1 MLQVGNKISQ
11 PIRELANKYDLDI
24 KVGAIIGTTKKE
36 LQEQISKMGQLNTNL
51 RVSIDTS
58 WIKSQLSMAIKSSFD
73 ILENRTNTIKAQAKE
88 TARSVQELAN
98 LEKSSQGKGKNNSE
112 SSLMQQVLNKQKEIT
127 REKERT
133 VKKQDGIVAR
143 LKEEKEIITDIARI
157 TRSINGTSSTN
168 KSGNANTG
176 SGVTL
181 TDKQIQSINITREKE
196 ELKLAAKQRAIAEE
210 LESYKTKAAIKLA
223 NDKEILAE
231 KLFNTEYMYELKK
244 EDQAKKA
251 AEEAAAAA
259 SKQKQDE
266 ADRLAKEKQT
276 EADRLDKIE
285 DDRRIQV
292 LEKRRQL
299 SKELFSIEDQ
309 MSRLGAK
316 NPSASGNIQGIL
328 DSSNKLKQALE
339 AFSVGYQ
346 TNSFG
351 KTISTMQASGNF
363 DEIFDYKAIQT
374 AGDKTKAYAETLR
387 QIDSYYTKISQSAKT
402 LRSSITSDNFKLAE
416 SKNLSNLAW
425 QIDNYISA
433 NKNLTQDTGILS
445 ELENIRDAAYN
456 GTEEFS
462 KLSKRFSD
470 VRAEASNLGLETE
483 TLAQRF
489 EKLFGAHLGTAITM
503 FGIHE
508 LEMMFQGLIDTII
521 ELDARMTQLKIVT
534 GESDRAIVKYAD
546 DAAASAKKVAAS
558 IASIM
563 RSTEEWSR
571 LGYSLQDSLKLA
583 ESTAMYSNVA
593 AISVEDATTSLVSV
607 MKSFNLE
614 AEDSLSILDKLTL
627 VDQKYAISAAEL
639 GEGLMLSASTLK
651 EANNSL
657 DQSVALLTAGNTSIQ
672 DASKV
677 GNALKTVSM
686 RIRGA
691 TAELESAGE
700 DISDLKTTAKL
711 REEIMGLTG
720 VDILTDANTF
730 KSTYD
735 ILVEIGKVWDDLTD
749 VNRAVVLEDLA
760 GKHNATVVS
769 SIVRNINELEGA
781 YQTSLSAAGTVTK
794 ANEIYL
800 DSLEGKTKQLVA
812 AFQQLVYSD
821 SVNEGAKL
829 TLDLIT
835 GILNVANATSEVL
848 GNFPVLSV
856 PLAGAAIS
864 MATVVKQAND
874 FKSTINGAFKSLENE
889 TSFDRIA
896 SVFGA
901 LGSSQERETLAN
913 MLGYNSAMRESID
926 IELARTKVKKE
937 LIALGLQ
944 ELAVQKPQIVE
955 ELALAQVKEE
965 YNEELLNTI
974 LIKNGVAEATAKET
988 VSRIANATAI
998 EKELTLS
1005 QAFNK
1010 TFSAGALKSTITSFM
1025 ASPMGMLAI
1034 GTTIIT
1040 GIMTAKNIYDNAVDE
1055 MISKNEELRQSVQEL
1070 AEAGSELDELGESY
1084 ERLKNKASLSV
1095 AEQEEFLD
1103 VQNKLKE
1110 IIPTL
1115 SGYYDEQ
1122 GNFILTNV
1130 DNMKELNAQYEEYL
1144 KNQRLVSVTE
1154 YTKNGGWLGVLGS
1167 EAGRDFSNYES
1178 QAKLLEMIQKAQT
1191 KTGSAWMD
1199 EIGQENASIVIGEFG
1214 YDAAGNSTTDYQ
1226 TIVNNIQNA
1235 IEENRAKF
1243 AEMAANALGS
1253 TDEWYDLTSEE
1264 QDKIRQALYDSQST
1278 TMDQLVDIINST
1290 KDGTTAGFIDSIKLQ
1305 ESPVEATVFDT
1316 ELVREYVDALYEA
1329 KYAKEALA
1337 SGEISSEDANAAF
1350 TAYEEPLERLKEK
1363 AKEVGMSIQEYIS
1376 NAFYVEDYDAEN
1388 WDTID
1393 GKIDSIQS
1401 AFKAAQTAAEE
1412 YNQYGYVSLDTLQE
1426 LISLDSQY
1434 LSVLIDKNGQLNLNA
1449 DTYQKLVNARLQE
1462 ARAQAISQ
1470 ALNELEL
1477 ITTNGQ
1483 ISADSTA
1490 IGIISAKQ
1498 QALAG
1503 LSGQYSAV
1511 YESAMTAAQ
1520 AQALADGYIQAY
1532 NRNHVE
1538 ADRVMSNLNAKLAL
1552 IDSTAKNA
1560 TKTYGGL
1567 NNAVNGFT
1575 KASDGAA
1582 DAAKDLAQAQ
1592 VDAAEAALEALEKQ
1606 QNQLKIYGQAMID
1619 ELDDRIDALNKE
1631 KETRTEYFEKEIELL
1646 EKEKEA
1652 LQDKY
1657 DEEDREFELQQKK
1670 DAYAKAQANKT
1681 VRVYDENRGFI
1692 WKADDSAIADAE
1704 EDLND
1709 AIRDNN
1715 RDDAIKDIEDH
1726 IDALEN
1732 EKSAMEE
1739 SIEAQISE
1747 LEDLKDQYNETMGLI
1762 GTSWEDYQLQV
1773 QYAAEALAM
1782 SFDSMKD
1789 NLPEYKD
1796 AIIENMQQIASAEE
1810 NVESAKAALDALN
1823 DSASDATDGI
1833 GGLSGG
1839 LNSLGDSINILDDLA
1854 EKIRYYGEQQ
1864 KEALDEEEA
1873 QQYYEA
1879 MMDLV
1884 GEYVS
1889 TMVNQGEVS
1898 DEVLSE
1904 QISDIRELAEE
1915 YGMSVEDVS
1924 DAMISYMESAG
1935 VLGEQNSLVYS
1946 GMQQDVQDF
1955 VDGVVFGAG
1964 EANESIAG
1972 CLDGARGF
1980 MDYISENTTIYELQG
1995 QLEQLKAAF
2004 EESLSSESIGTMAGL
2019 YQSMCDTIA
2028 QYILALQ
2035 SQGDQQLTTEELIQ
2049 QFADKYNVTEESIRT
2064 SLENQSLAKEEA
2076 STRDLATMETFNA
2089 GQSEKALKMAQTN
2102 DQMAKSAESSAGRI
2116 SSAWKSAASDAA
2128 AATQSIIDSVEAAR
2142 KALAQMPSS
2151 AAVAQGRKSG
2161 TRYFSVSKAYKS
2173 GVRAMVDEGGPEI
2186 LVRSNSPGRF
2196 TTLEVGDGVVPHNLT
2211 NTLFSAAINPEQ
2223 FIVSKMSNIVGGF
2236 RYSRADSEKSNITV
2250 EIGDI
2255 VLQGVNNVDSFAKEI
2270 RQKFG
2275 NQLLQEIAK
2284 GR

>member
-1 MLQVGNKISQ
+1 M
-11 PIRELANKYDLDI
+11 
-24 KVGAIIGTTKKE
+24 
-36 LQEQISKMGQLNTNL
+36 
-51 RVSIDTS
+51 
-58 WIKSQLSMAIKSSFD
+58 SMAIKSSFD
-73 ILENRTNTIKAQAKE
+73 ILESKTNTIKAQAKE
-88 TARSVQELAN
+88 TARSMQELAN

-143 LKEEKEIITDIARI
+143 LKEEKDIITDIAKL
-157 TRSINGTSSTN
+157 TKSINGTSRVNGPNSEN
-168 KSGNANTG
+168 NDAGNTG
-176 SGVTL
+176 AGVAL
-181 TDKQIQSINITREKE
+181 TDKQIQSINAFQAKE
-196 ELKLAAKQRAIAEE
+196 SIKLAAKEKAMADE
-210 LESYKTKAAIKLA
+210 LANYKTKAAIKLA

-266 ADRLAKEKQT
+266 ADRLAKEKQA
-276 EADRLDKIE
+276 EADRLAKIE

-316 NPSASGNIQGIL
+316 NPSASGDIQGIL
-328 DSSNKLKQALE
+328 DSSNKLKQILE

-433 NKNLTQDTGILS
+433 NKNLTQDAGILS

-470 VRAEASNLGLETE
+470 VRAEASSLGLETE

-508 LEMMFQGLIDTII
+508 LEMIFQGLIDTII

-546 DAAASAKKVAAS
+546 DAAASAQKVAAS

-563 RSTEEWSR
+563 QSTEEWSR

-769 SIVRNINELEGA
+769 SIVSNIDELEGA

-1316 ELVREYVDALYEA
+1316 ELVREYIDALYEA

-1709 AIRDNN
+1709 TIRDNN

-1747 LEDLKDQYNETMGLI
+1747 LEDLKDQYNETMCLI

-1796 AIIENMQQIASAEE
+1796 AIIENMQQIAAAEE
-1810 NVESAKAALDALN
+1810 NVEFAKAALDALN

-1839 LNSLGDSINILDDLA
+1839 LDSLGDSINILDDLA

-1972 CLDGARGF
+1972 CLDGVRGF

-2076 STRDLATMETFNA
+2076 STRDLATMDTFNA

-2223 FIVSKMSNIVGGF
+2223 FIANKMSNIVGGF
-2236 RYSRADSEKSNITV
+2236 RYSRADSGKSNITV

>member
-1 MLQVGNKISQ
+1 
-11 PIRELANKYDLDI
+11 
-24 KVGAIIGTTKKE
+24 
-36 LQEQISKMGQLNTNL
+36 MGQLNTNL

-73 ILENRTNTIKAQAKE
+73 ILESKTNTIKAQAKE
-88 TARSVQELAN
+88 TARSMQELAN

-143 LKEEKEIITDIARI
+143 LKEEKDIITDIAKL
-157 TRSINGTSSTN
+157 TKSINGTSRVNGPNSEN
-168 KSGNANTG
+168 NDAGNTG
-176 SGVTL
+176 AGVAL
-181 TDKQIQSINITREKE
+181 TDKQIQSINAFQAKE
-196 ELKLAAKQRAIAEE
+196 SIKLAAKEKAMADE
-210 LESYKTKAAIKLA
+210 LANYKTKAAIKLA

-266 ADRLAKEKQT
+266 ADRLAKEKQA
-276 EADRLDKIE
+276 EADRLAKIE

-316 NPSASGNIQGIL
+316 NPSASGDIQGIL

-387 QIDSYYTKISQSAKT
+387 QIDSYYTKISQNAKT

-534 GESDRAIVKYAD
+534 GESDRAIIKYAD
-546 DAAASAKKVAAS
+546 DAAASAQKVAAS

-563 RSTEEWSR
+563 QSTEEWSR

-614 AEDSLSILDKLTL
+614 AEDSLRILDKLTL

-657 DQSVALLTAGNTSIQ
+657 DQSVALITAGNTSIQ

-691 TAELESAGE
+691 TAELEAAGE
-700 DISDLKTTAKL
+700 DVSDLKTTAKL

-720 VDILTDANTF
+720 IDILTDANTF

-769 SIVRNINELEGA
+769 SIVSNIDELEGA

-835 GILNVANATSEVL
+835 GILNVANATSDVL
-848 GNFPVLSV
+848 GDFPVLSV

-864 MATVVKQAND
+864 MAAVVKQANN
-874 FKSTINGAFKSLENE
+874 FKTTINGAFKSLENE
-889 TSFDRIA
+889 TSFDRIV
-896 SVFGA
+896 SVFST
-901 LGSSQERETLAN
+901 LGSDQEREALAN
-913 MLGYNSAMRESID
+913 MLGYNSAMQESIKLEMAKAAVKR
-926 IELARTKVKKE
+926 ELVS
-937 LIALGLQ
+937 LGLQ
-944 ELAVQKPQIVE
+944 ELAVQKPQMVE
-955 ELALAQVKEE
+955 ELAVAKISGE
-965 YNEELLNTI
+965 YNEELLKTV
-974 LIKNGVAEATAKET
+974 LLKNGVAEASIKEATA
-988 VSRIANATAI
+988 RIANATAI

-1025 ASPMGMLAI
+1025 ASPMGMLTI

-1070 AEAGSELDELGESY
+1070 AESGSELDELGESY

-1253 TDEWYDLTSEE
+1253 TDEWYDLASEE

-1316 ELVREYVDALYEA
+1316 ELVREYIDALYEA

-1337 SGEISSEDANAAF
+1337 SGDISSEDANAAF

-1376 NAFYVEDYDAEN
+1376 NAFYVEDYDAET

-1449 DTYQKLVNARLQE
+1449 ETYQKLVNARLQE

-1575 KASDGAA
+1575 KASDSAA

-1709 AIRDNN
+1709 TIRDNN

-1796 AIIENMQQIASAEE
+1796 AIIENMQQIAAAEE

-1935 VLGEQNSLVYS
+1935 ALGEQNSLVYS

-1972 CLDGARGF
+1972 CLDGVRGF

-2076 STRDLATMETFNA
+2076 STRDLATMDTFNA

-2223 FIVSKMSNIVGGF
+2223 FIANKMSNIVGGF
-2236 RYSRADSEKSNITV
+2236 RYSRADSGKSNITV

>member
-534 GESDRAIVKYAD
+534 GESDRAIIKYAD
-546 DAAASAKKVAAS
+546 DAAASAQKVAAS
-558 IASIM
+558 ISSIM
-563 RSTEEWSR
+563 QSTEEWSR
-571 LGYSLQDSLKLA
+571 LGYSLQDSIKLA

-691 TAELESAGE
+691 TAELEAAGE

-769 SIVRNINELEGA
+769 SIVSNIDELEGA

-835 GILNVANATSEVL
+835 GILNVANATSDVL

-955 ELALAQVKEE
+955 ELAFAQVKEE

-1034 GTTIIT
+1034 GTTIII

-1154 YTKNGGWLGVLGS
+1154 YTKNGGWLGVLVS

-1316 ELVREYVDALYEA
+1316 ELVREYIDALYEA

-1532 NRNHVE
+1532 NRNHAE

-1575 KASDGAA
+1575 KASDSAA

-1709 AIRDNN
+1709 TIRDNN

-1796 AIIENMQQIASAEE
+1796 AIIENMQQIAAAEE

-1839 LNSLGDSINILDDLA
+1839 LNSLSGSINILDDLA

-1972 CLDGARGF
+1972 CLDGVRGF

-2223 FIVSKMSNIVGGF
+2223 FIASKMSNIVGGF
-2236 RYSRADSEKSNITV
+2236 RYSRADSGKSNITV

-2255 VLQGVNNVDSFAKEI
+2255 VLHGVNNVDSFAKEI

>member
-1 MLQVGNKISQ
+1 
-11 PIRELANKYDLDI
+11 
-24 KVGAIIGTTKKE
+24 
-36 LQEQISKMGQLNTNL
+36 MGQLNTNL

-73 ILENRTNTIKAQAKE
+73 ILESKTNTIKAQAKE
-88 TARSVQELAN
+88 TARSMQELAN

-143 LKEEKEIITDIARI
+143 LKEEKDIITDIAKL
-157 TRSINGTSSTN
+157 TKSINGTSRVNGPNSEN
-168 KSGNANTG
+168 NDAGNTG
-176 SGVTL
+176 AGVAL
-181 TDKQIQSINITREKE
+181 TDKQIQSINAFQAKE
-196 ELKLAAKQRAIAEE
+196 SIKLAAKEKAMADE
-210 LESYKTKAAIKLA
+210 LANYKTKAAIKLA

-266 ADRLAKEKQT
+266 ADRLAKEKQA
-276 EADRLDKIE
+276 EADRLAKIE

-316 NPSASGNIQGIL
+316 NPSASGDIQGIL

-433 NKNLTQDTGILS
+433 NKNLTQDAGILS

-470 VRAEASNLGLETE
+470 VRAEASSLGLETE

-508 LEMMFQGLIDTII
+508 LEMIFQGLIDTII

-546 DAAASAKKVAAS
+546 DAAASAQKVAAS

-563 RSTEEWSR
+563 QSTEEWSR

-614 AEDSLSILDKLTL
+614 AKDSLSILDKLTL

-691 TAELESAGE
+691 TAELEAAGE

-769 SIVRNINELEGA
+769 SIVSNIDELEGA

-835 GILNVANATSEVL
+835 GILNVANATSDVL

-889 TSFDRIA
+889 TSFDRIT
-896 SVFGA
+896 SVFGS

-926 IELARTKVKKE
+926 LELARTKVKKE

-955 ELALAQVKEE
+955 ELALAKVKEE

-988 VSRIANATAI
+988 VSRVANAAAI

-1010 TFSAGALKSTITSFM
+1010 TFSVSGLKSSLSSFIT
-1025 ASPMGMLAI
+1025 SPMGLLTI
-1034 GTTIIT
+1034 GTTVIT

-1084 ERLKNKASLSV
+1084 EQLKNKASLS
-1095 AEQEEFLD
+1095 ASEQKEFLD
-1103 VQNKLKE
+1103 IQNKLKE

-1115 SGYYDEQ
+1115 NGYYDEQ

-1144 KNQRLVSVTE
+1144 KNQRLLSVSN
-1154 YTKNGGWLGVLGS
+1154 YMDKGGWNGILGS
-1167 EAGRDFSNYES
+1167 EIDRDIDSYELSKNSILVSNNLLKNLRES
-1178 QAKLLEMIQKAQT
+1178 GSSYVKNMSSAQKQYVAATYGDGTLDVDTLISNLESVISDEQSKLDQL
-1191 KTGSAWMD
+1191 
-1199 EIGQENASIVIGEFG
+1199 
-1214 YDAAGNSTTDYQ
+1214 
-1226 TIVNNIQNA
+1226 
-1235 IEENRAKF
+1235 RAKF

-1316 ELVREYVDALYEA
+1316 ELVREYIDALYEA

-1337 SGEISSEDANAAF
+1337 SGEISSEDANTAF

-1393 GKIDSIQS
+1393 GKIDSIQA

-1449 DTYQKLVNARLQE
+1449 ETYQKLVNARLQE

-1532 NRNHVE
+1532 NRNHAE

-1575 KASDGAA
+1575 KASDSAA

-1709 AIRDNN
+1709 TIRDNN

-1773 QYAAEALAM
+1773 KYAAEALAM
-1782 SFDSMKD
+1782 SFDSMKA

-1796 AIIENMQQIASAEE
+1796 AIIENMQQIAVAED

-1833 GGLSGG
+1833 GGLAGG

-1972 CLDGARGF
+1972 CLDGVRGF

-2004 EESLSSESIGTMAGL
+2004 EESLSSESIGIMTGL

-2076 STRDLATMETFNA
+2076 STRDLATMDTFNA

-2223 FIVSKMSNIVGGF
+2223 FIANKMSNIVGGF
-2236 RYSRADSEKSNITV
+2236 RYSRADSGKSNITV

>member
-1 MLQVGNKISQ
+1 
-11 PIRELANKYDLDI
+11 
-24 KVGAIIGTTKKE
+24 
-36 LQEQISKMGQLNTNL
+36 MGQLNTNL

-73 ILENRTNTIKAQAKE
+73 ILESRTNTIKAQAKE
-88 TARSVQELAN
+88 TARSMQELAN

-143 LKEEKEIITDIARI
+143 LKEEKDIITDIAKL
-157 TRSINGTSSTN
+157 TKSINGTSRVNGPNSEN
-168 KSGNANTG
+168 NDAGNTG
-176 SGVTL
+176 AGVAL
-181 TDKQIQSINITREKE
+181 TDKQIQSINAFQAKE
-196 ELKLAAKQRAIAEE
+196 SIKLAAKEKAMADE
-210 LESYKTKAAIKLA
+210 LANYKTKAAIKLA

-266 ADRLAKEKQT
+266 ADRLAKEKQA
-276 EADRLDKIE
+276 EADRLAKIE

-316 NPSASGNIQGIL
+316 NPSASGDIQGIL

-425 QIDNYISA
+425 QLDNYISA
-433 NKNLTQDTGILS
+433 NKNLTQDAGILS

-470 VRAEASNLGLETE
+470 VRAEASSLGLETE

-508 LEMMFQGLIDTII
+508 LEMIFQGLIDTII

-546 DAAASAKKVAAS
+546 DAAASAQKVAAS

-563 RSTEEWSR
+563 QSTEEWSR

-627 VDQKYAISAAEL
+627 VDQKYAISASEL

-691 TAELESAGE
+691 TAELEAAGE

-769 SIVRNINELEGA
+769 SIVSNIDELEGA

-835 GILNVANATSEVL
+835 GILNVANATSDVL
-848 GNFPVLSV
+848 GDFPVLSV

-889 TSFDRIA
+889 TSFDRIT

-955 ELALAQVKEE
+955 ELALTQVKEE

-1025 ASPMGMLAI
+1025 ASPMGMLTI

-1278 TMDQLVDIINST
+1278 TMDQLIDIINST

-1305 ESPVEATVFDT
+1305 EPPVEATVFDT
-1316 ELVREYVDALYEA
+1316 ELVREYINALYEA

-1449 DTYQKLVNARLQE
+1449 ETYQKLVNARLQE

-1532 NRNHVE
+1532 NRNHAE

-1575 KASDGAA
+1575 KASDSAA

-1709 AIRDNN
+1709 TIRDNN

-1796 AIIENMQQIASAEE
+1796 AIIENMQQIAAAEE

-1972 CLDGARGF
+1972 CLDGARSF

-2004 EESLSSESIGTMAGL
+2004 EESLSSESIGTMTGL

-2076 STRDLATMETFNA
+2076 STRDLATMDTFNA

-2223 FIVSKMSNIVGGF
+2223 FIANKMSNIVGGF
-2236 RYSRADSEKSNITV
+2236 RYSRADSGKSNITV

>member
-1 MLQVGNKISQ
+1 
-11 PIRELANKYDLDI
+11 
-24 KVGAIIGTTKKE
+24 
-36 LQEQISKMGQLNTNL
+36 MGQLNTNL

-73 ILENRTNTIKAQAKE
+73 ILESKTNTIKAQAKE
-88 TARSVQELAN
+88 TARSMQELAN

-143 LKEEKEIITDIARI
+143 LKEEKDIITDIAKL
-157 TRSINGTSSTN
+157 TKSINGTSRVNGPNSEN
-168 KSGNANTG
+168 NDAGNTG
-176 SGVTL
+176 AGVAL
-181 TDKQIQSINITREKE
+181 TDKQIQSINAFQAKE
-196 ELKLAAKQRAIAEE
+196 SIKLAAKEKAMADE
-210 LESYKTKAAIKLA
+210 LANYKTKAAIKLA

-266 ADRLAKEKQT
+266 ADRLAKEKQA
-276 EADRLDKIE
+276 EADRLAKIE

-316 NPSASGNIQGIL
+316 NPSASGDIQGIL

-508 LEMMFQGLIDTII
+508 LEMIFQGLIDTII
-521 ELDARMTQLKIVT
+521 ELDARMIQLKIVT

-546 DAAASAKKVAAS
+546 NAAASAKKVAAS

-563 RSTEEWSR
+563 QSTEEWSR

-691 TAELESAGE
+691 TAELEAAGE

-769 SIVRNINELEGA
+769 SIVSNIDELEGA

-835 GILNVANATSEVL
+835 GILNVANATSDVL

-874 FKSTINGAFKSLENE
+874 FKSTINGAFKSLKNE

-901 LGSSQERETLAN
+901 LGSDQEREVLAD
-913 MLGYNSAMRESID
+913 MLGYNAVMQENIKLEMARAAVKRELVS
-926 IELARTKVKKE
+926 
-937 LIALGLQ
+937 LGLQ

-955 ELALAQVKEE
+955 DLAIAKISGE
-965 YNEELLNTI
+965 YNEELLKTV
-974 LIKNGVAEATAKET
+974 LLKNGVSEASIKEATA
-988 VSRIANATAI
+988 RNANAAAI
-998 EKELTLS
+998 GKELTLS

-1010 TFSAGALKSTITSFM
+1010 TFSAGALKNTITSFM
-1025 ASPMGMLAI
+1025 ASPMGMLTI

-1154 YTKNGGWLGVLGS
+1154 YTKKGGRLGILPS
-1167 EAGRDFSNYES
+1167 EAERDSSNYKS
-1178 QAKLLEMIQKAQT
+1178 QANLLEMIQKAQT

-1214 YDAAGNSTTDYQ
+1214 YDAAGKSTTDYQ

-1278 TMDQLVDIINST
+1278 TMDQLIDIINST

-1305 ESPVEATVFDT
+1305 EPPVEATVFDT
-1316 ELVREYVDALYEA
+1316 ELVREYINALYEA

-1449 DTYQKLVNARLQE
+1449 ETYQKLVNARLQE

-1532 NRNHVE
+1532 NRNHAE

-1575 KASDGAA
+1575 KASDRAA

-1709 AIRDNN
+1709 TIRDNN

-1739 SIEAQISE
+1739 SIESQISE

-1796 AIIENMQQIASAEE
+1796 AIIENMQQISAAEE

-1823 DSASDATDGI
+1823 GSASDATNGI

-1972 CLDGARGF
+1972 CLDGTRGF

-2004 EESLSSESIGTMAGL
+2004 EESLSSESIGTMTGL

-2076 STRDLATMETFNA
+2076 STRDLATMDTFNA

-2223 FIVSKMSNIVGGF
+2223 FIANKMSNIVGGF
-2236 RYSRADSEKSNITV
+2236 RYSRADSGKSNITV

>member
-73 ILENRTNTIKAQAKE
+73 ILESRTNTIKAQAKE
-88 TARSVQELAN
+88 TARSMQELAN

-157 TRSINGTSSTN
+157 TKSINGTSSTN
-168 KSGNANTG
+168 KSGAGNTG

-196 ELKLAAKQRAIAEE
+196 ELKLAAKQKAIAEE
-210 LESYKTKAAIKLA
+210 LESYKEKAAIKLA
-223 NDKEILAE
+223 NDKELLAE
-231 KLFNTEYMYELKK
+231 KLFNAEYMYELKK

-251 AEEAAAAA
+251 AEAAQA
-259 SKQKQDE
+259 SALKQQQDE

-276 EADRLDKIE
+276 EADRLAKIE
-285 DDRRIQV
+285 DDRKIQV
-292 LEKRRQL
+292 LEKRQQI
-299 SKELFSIEDQ
+299 SEKLFSIEDQ
-309 MSRLGAK
+309 MARLGSK
-316 NPSASGNIQGIL
+316 NPSAAGDIQGVL

-351 KTISTMQASGNF
+351 KTISTMQASGSF

-425 QIDNYISA
+425 QIDNYVSA
-433 NKNLTQDTGILS
+433 NKNLAQDAGILS

-470 VRAEASNLGLETE
+470 VRAEASSLGLETE

-546 DAAASAKKVAAS
+546 NAAASAKKVAAS

-563 RSTEEWSR
+563 QSTEEWSR

-691 TAELESAGE
+691 TAELEAAGE

-769 SIVRNINELEGA
+769 SIVGNIDELEGA

-835 GILNVANATSEVL
+835 GILNVANATSDVL
-848 GNFPVLSV
+848 GDFPVLSV

-901 LGSSQERETLAN
+901 LGSDQEREALAD
-913 MLGYNSAMRESID
+913 MLGYNAAMQENIKLEMARAAVKRELVS
-926 IELARTKVKKE
+926 
-937 LIALGLQ
+937 LGLQ

-955 ELALAQVKEE
+955 ELAIAKISGE
-965 YNEELLNTI
+965 YNEELLKTV
-974 LIKNGVAEATAKET
+974 LLKNGVTEASIKEATA
-988 VSRIANATAI
+988 RNANAAAI
-998 EKELTLS
+998 GKELTLS

-1025 ASPMGMLAI
+1025 ASPMGMFTI

-1264 QDKIRQALYDSQST
+1264 QDKICQALYDSQST
-1278 TMDQLVDIINST
+1278 TMDQLIDIINST

-1305 ESPVEATVFDT
+1305 EPPVEATVFDT
-1316 ELVREYVDALYEA
+1316 ELVREYINALYEA

-1532 NRNHVE
+1532 NRNHAE

-1575 KASDGAA
+1575 KASDSAA

-1592 VDAAEAALEALEKQ
+1592 VDAAEAALEALEKR

-1619 ELDDRIDALNKE
+1619 ELDNRIDALNKE

-1709 AIRDNN
+1709 TIRDNN

-1773 QYAAEALAM
+1773 KYAAEALAM
-1782 SFDSMKD
+1782 SFDSMKA

-1796 AIIENMQQIASAEE
+1796 AIIENMQQIAVAED

-1833 GGLSGG
+1833 GGLAGG
-1839 LNSLGDSINILDDLA
+1839 LNSLSGSINILDDLA

-1972 CLDGARGF
+1972 CLDGVRGF
-1980 MDYISENTTIYELQG
+1980 MDYISQNTTIYELQG

-2004 EESLSSESIGTMAGL
+2004 EESLSSESIGTMTGL

-2076 STRDLATMETFNA
+2076 STRDLATMDTFNA

-2223 FIVSKMSNIVGGF
+2223 FIANKMSNIVGGF
-2236 RYSRADSEKSNITV
+2236 RYSRADSGKSNITV

>member
-1 MLQVGNKISQ
+1 
-11 PIRELANKYDLDI
+11 
-24 KVGAIIGTTKKE
+24 
-36 LQEQISKMGQLNTNL
+36 MGQLNTNL

-73 ILENRTNTIKAQAKE
+73 ILESKTNTIKAQAKE
-88 TARSVQELAN
+88 TARSMQELAN

-143 LKEEKEIITDIARI
+143 LKEEKDIITDIAKL
-157 TRSINGTSSTN
+157 TKSINGTSRVNGPNSEN
-168 KSGNANTG
+168 NDAGNTG
-176 SGVTL
+176 AGVAL
-181 TDKQIQSINITREKE
+181 TDKQIQSINVFQAKE
-196 ELKLAAKQRAIAEE
+196 SIKLAAKEKAMADE
-210 LESYKTKAAIKLA
+210 LANYKTKAAIKLA

-266 ADRLAKEKQT
+266 ADRLAKEKQA
-276 EADRLDKIE
+276 EADRLAKIE

-316 NPSASGNIQGIL
+316 NPSASGDIQGIL

-546 DAAASAKKVAAS
+546 NAAASAKKVAAS

-563 RSTEEWSR
+563 QSTEEWSR
-571 LGYSLQDSLKLA
+571 LGYSLQDSLRLA

-691 TAELESAGE
+691 TAELEAAGE
-700 DISDLKTTAKL
+700 DISDLKTTTKL

-769 SIVRNINELEGA
+769 SIVSNIDELEGA

-835 GILNVANATSEVL
+835 GILNVANATSDVL

-874 FKSTINGAFKSLENE
+874 FKSTINGAFNSLKNE

-901 LGSSQERETLAN
+901 LGSDQEREVLAD
-913 MLGYNSAMRESID
+913 MLGYNAAMQENIKLEMARAAVKRELVS
-926 IELARTKVKKE
+926 
-937 LIALGLQ
+937 LGLQ

-955 ELALAQVKEE
+955 ELAIAKVSGE
-965 YNEELLNTI
+965 YNEELLKTV
-974 LIKNGVAEATAKET
+974 LLKNGVAEASIKEATA
-988 VSRIANATAI
+988 RNANAAAI
-998 EKELTLS
+998 GKELTLS

-1010 TFSAGALKSTITSFM
+1010 TFSASALKSTITSFM
-1025 ASPMGMLAI
+1025 ASPMGMLTI

-1084 ERLKNKASLSV
+1084 EQLKNKASLSV

-1226 TIVNNIQNA
+1226 TIINNIQNA

-1278 TMDQLVDIINST
+1278 TMDQLIDIINST

-1305 ESPVEATVFDT
+1305 EPPVEATVFDT
-1316 ELVREYVDALYEA
+1316 ELVREYINALYEA

-1575 KASDGAA
+1575 KASDSAA

-1709 AIRDNN
+1709 TIRDNN

-1796 AIIENMQQIASAEE
+1796 AIIENMQQIAAAEE

-1964 EANESIAG
+1964 ETNESIAG
-1972 CLDGARGF
+1972 CLDGVRGF
-1980 MDYISENTTIYELQG
+1980 MDYISQNTTIYELQG

-2004 EESLSSESIGTMAGL
+2004 EESLSSESIGTMTGL

-2076 STRDLATMETFNA
+2076 STRDLATMDTFNA

-2223 FIVSKMSNIVGGF
+2223 FIANKMSNIVGGF
-2236 RYSRADSEKSNITV
+2236 RYSRADSGKSNITV

>member
-36 LQEQISKMGQLNTNL
+36 LQEQISNMGQLNTNL

-73 ILENRTNTIKAQAKE
+73 ILESRTNTIKAQAKE
-88 TARSVQELAN
+88 TARSMQELAN

-157 TRSINGTSSTN
+157 TKSINGTSSTN
-168 KSGNANTG
+168 KSGTGNTG

-196 ELKLAAKQRAIAEE
+196 ELKLAAKQKAIAEE
-210 LESYKTKAAIKLA
+210 LESYKEKAAIKLA
-223 NDKEILAE
+223 NDKELLAE
-231 KLFNTEYMYELKK
+231 KLFNAEYMYELKK

-251 AEEAAAAA
+251 AEAAQA
-259 SKQKQDE
+259 SALKQQQDE

-276 EADRLDKIE
+276 EADRLAKIE
-285 DDRRIQV
+285 DDRKIQV
-292 LEKRRQL
+292 LEKRQQI
-299 SKELFSIEDQ
+299 SEKLFSIEDQ
-309 MSRLGAK
+309 MARLGSK
-316 NPSASGNIQGIL
+316 NPSAAGDIQGVL

-534 GESDRAIVKYAD
+534 GESDRAIIKYAD

-563 RSTEEWSR
+563 QSTEEWSR

-691 TAELESAGE
+691 TAELEAAGE

-720 VDILTDANTF
+720 VDILTDTNTF

-769 SIVRNINELEGA
+769 SIVSNIDELEGA

-835 GILNVANATSEVL
+835 GILNVANATSDVL
-848 GNFPVLSV
+848 GNFPALSV

-901 LGSSQERETLAN
+901 LGSDQEREALAD
-913 MLGYNSAMRESID
+913 MLGYNAAMQENIKLEMAKAAVKRELVS
-926 IELARTKVKKE
+926 
-937 LIALGLQ
+937 LGLQ

-955 ELALAQVKEE
+955 ELAIAKISGE
-965 YNEELLNTI
+965 YNEELLKTV
-974 LIKNGVAEATAKET
+974 LLKNGVAEASIKEATA
-988 VSRIANATAI
+988 RNANAAAI
-998 EKELTLS
+998 GKELTLS

-1010 TFSAGALKSTITSFM
+1010 TFSAGALKSTIASFM
-1025 ASPMGMLAI
+1025 TSPMGMLTI

-1316 ELVREYVDALYEA
+1316 ELVREYIDALYEA

-1575 KASDGAA
+1575 KASDSAA

-1709 AIRDNN
+1709 IIRDNN

-1796 AIIENMQQIASAEE
+1796 AIIENMQQIAAAEE

-1924 DAMISYMESAG
+1924 DAMISYMESVG

-1972 CLDGARGF
+1972 CLDGVRGF

-2004 EESLSSESIGTMAGL
+2004 EESLSSESIGTMTGL

-2076 STRDLATMETFNA
+2076 STRDLATMDTFNA
-2089 GQSEKALKMAQTN
+2089 GQSEIALKMAQTN

-2223 FIVSKMSNIVGGF
+2223 FIANKMSNIVGGF
-2236 RYSRADSEKSNITV
+2236 RYSRADSGKSNITV

>member
-73 ILENRTNTIKAQAKE
+73 ILESRTNTIKAQAKE
-88 TARSVQELAN
+88 TARSMQELAN

-157 TRSINGTSSTN
+157 TKSINGTSSTN
-168 KSGNANTG
+168 KSGAGNTG

-196 ELKLAAKQRAIAEE
+196 ELKLAAKQKAIAEE
-210 LESYKTKAAIKLA
+210 LESYKEKAAIKLA
-223 NDKEILAE
+223 NDKELLAE
-231 KLFNTEYMYELKK
+231 KLFNAEYMYELKK

-251 AEEAAAAA
+251 AEAAQA
-259 SKQKQDE
+259 SALKQQQDE
-266 ADRLAKEKQT
+266 ADQLAKEKQT
-276 EADRLDKIE
+276 EADRLAKIE
-285 DDRRIQV
+285 DDRKIQV
-292 LEKRRQL
+292 LEKRQQI
-299 SKELFSIEDQ
+299 SEKLFSIEDQ
-309 MSRLGAK
+309 MARLGSK
-316 NPSASGNIQGIL
+316 NPSAAGDIQGVL

-339 AFSVGYQ
+339 TFSVGYQ

-534 GESDRAIVKYAD
+534 GESDRAIIKYAD
-546 DAAASAKKVAAS
+546 DAAASAQKVAAS

-563 RSTEEWSR
+563 QSTEEWSR

-691 TAELESAGE
+691 TAELEAAGE

-769 SIVRNINELEGA
+769 SIVSNIDELEGA

-835 GILNVANATSEVL
+835 GILNVANATSDVL
-848 GNFPVLSV
+848 GDFPVLSV

-901 LGSSQERETLAN
+901 LGSDQEREALAD
-913 MLGYNSAMRESID
+913 MLGYNAAMQENIKLEMARAAVKRELVS
-926 IELARTKVKKE
+926 
-937 LIALGLQ
+937 LGLQ

-955 ELALAQVKEE
+955 ELAIAKISGE
-965 YNEELLNTI
+965 YNEELLKTV
-974 LIKNGVAEATAKET
+974 LLKNGVTEASIKEATA
-988 VSRIANATAI
+988 RNANAAAI
-998 EKELTLS
+998 GKELTLS

-1025 ASPMGMLAI
+1025 ASPMGMFTI

-1316 ELVREYVDALYEA
+1316 ELVREYIDALYEA

-1532 NRNHVE
+1532 NRNHAE

-1575 KASDGAA
+1575 KASDSAA

-1592 VDAAEAALEALEKQ
+1592 VDAAEAALEALEKR

-1709 AIRDNN
+1709 TIRDNN

-1773 QYAAEALAM
+1773 KYAAEALAM
-1782 SFDSMKD
+1782 SFDSMKA

-1796 AIIENMQQIASAEE
+1796 AIIENMQQIAVAED

-1833 GGLSGG
+1833 GGLAGG
-1839 LNSLGDSINILDDLA
+1839 LNSLSGSINILDDLA

-1972 CLDGARGF
+1972 CLDGVRGF

-2076 STRDLATMETFNA
+2076 STRDLATMDTFNA

-2223 FIVSKMSNIVGGF
+2223 FIANKMSNIVGGF
-2236 RYSRADSEKSNITV
+2236 RYSRADSGKSNITV

>member
-1 MLQVGNKISQ
+1 
-11 PIRELANKYDLDI
+11 
-24 KVGAIIGTTKKE
+24 
-36 LQEQISKMGQLNTNL
+36 MGQLNTNL

-73 ILENRTNTIKAQAKE
+73 ILESKTNTIKAQAKE
-88 TARSVQELAN
+88 TARSMQELAN

-143 LKEEKEIITDIARI
+143 LKEEKDIITDIAKL
-157 TRSINGTSSTN
+157 TKSINGTSRVNGPNSEN
-168 KSGNANTG
+168 NDAGNTG
-176 SGVTL
+176 AGVAL
-181 TDKQIQSINITREKE
+181 TDKQIQSINAFQAKE
-196 ELKLAAKQRAIAEE
+196 SIKLAAKEKAMADE
-210 LESYKTKAAIKLA
+210 LANYKTKAAIKLA

-266 ADRLAKEKQT
+266 ADRLAKEKQA
-276 EADRLDKIE
+276 EADRLAKIE

-316 NPSASGNIQGIL
+316 NPSASGDIQGIL

-546 DAAASAKKVAAS
+546 NAAASAKKVAAS

-563 RSTEEWSR
+563 QSTEEWSR

-691 TAELESAGE
+691 TAELEAAGE

-711 REEIMGLTG
+711 REEIMGLAG

-769 SIVRNINELEGA
+769 SIVSNIDELEGA

-800 DSLEGKTKQLVA
+800 DSLEGKTKQLIA

-835 GILNVANATSEVL
+835 GILNVANATSDVL

-901 LGSSQERETLAN
+901 LGSDQEREALAD
-913 MLGYNSAMRESID
+913 MLGYNAAMQENIKLEMAKAAVKRELVS
-926 IELARTKVKKE
+926 
-937 LIALGLQ
+937 LGLQ

-955 ELALAQVKEE
+955 ELAIAKISGE
-965 YNEELLNTI
+965 YNEELLKTV
-974 LIKNGVAEATAKET
+974 LLKNGVAEASIKEATA
-988 VSRIANATAI
+988 RNANAAAI
-998 EKELTLS
+998 GKELTLS

-1010 TFSAGALKSTITSFM
+1010 TFSAGALKSTIASFM
-1025 ASPMGMLAI
+1025 TSPMGMLTI

-1316 ELVREYVDALYEA
+1316 ELVREYIDALYEA

-1532 NRNHVE
+1532 NRNHAE

-1575 KASDGAA
+1575 KASDSAA

-1709 AIRDNN
+1709 TIRDNN

-1773 QYAAEALAM
+1773 KYAAEALAM
-1782 SFDSMKD
+1782 SFDSMKA

-1796 AIIENMQQIASAEE
+1796 AIIENMQQIAVAED

-1833 GGLSGG
+1833 GGLAGG
-1839 LNSLGDSINILDDLA
+1839 LNSLSGSINILDDLA

-1972 CLDGARGF
+1972 CLDGVRGF
-1980 MDYISENTTIYELQG
+1980 MDYISQNTTIYELQG

-2004 EESLSSESIGTMAGL
+2004 EESLSSESIGTMTGL

-2076 STRDLATMETFNA
+2076 STRDLATMDTFNA

-2223 FIVSKMSNIVGGF
+2223 FIANKMSNIVGGF
-2236 RYSRADSEKSNITV
+2236 RYSRADSGKSNITV

>member
-1 MLQVGNKISQ
+1 
-11 PIRELANKYDLDI
+11 
-24 KVGAIIGTTKKE
+24 
-36 LQEQISKMGQLNTNL
+36 MGQLNTNL

-73 ILENRTNTIKAQAKE
+73 ILESKTNTIKAQAKE
-88 TARSVQELAN
+88 TARSMQELAN

-143 LKEEKEIITDIARI
+143 LKEEKDIITDIAKL
-157 TRSINGTSSTN
+157 TKSINGTSRVNGPNSEN
-168 KSGNANTG
+168 NDAGNTG
-176 SGVTL
+176 AGVAL
-181 TDKQIQSINITREKE
+181 TDKQIQSINAFQAKE
-196 ELKLAAKQRAIAEE
+196 SIKLAAKEKAMADE
-210 LESYKTKAAIKLA
+210 LANYKTKAAIKLA

-266 ADRLAKEKQT
+266 ADRLAKEKQA
-276 EADRLDKIE
+276 EADRLAKIE

-316 NPSASGNIQGIL
+316 NPSASGDIQGIL

-470 VRAEASNLGLETE
+470 VRAEASSLGLETE

-546 DAAASAKKVAAS
+546 NAAASAKKVAAS

-563 RSTEEWSR
+563 QSTEEWSR

-691 TAELESAGE
+691 TAELEAAGE
-700 DISDLKTTAKL
+700 DVSDLKTTAKL

-769 SIVRNINELEGA
+769 SIVSNIDELEGA

-835 GILNVANATSEVL
+835 GILNVANATSDVL

-901 LGSSQERETLAN
+901 LGSDQEREALAD
-913 MLGYNSAMRESID
+913 MLGYNAAMQENIKLEMAKAAVKRELVS
-926 IELARTKVKKE
+926 
-937 LIALGLQ
+937 LGLQ

-955 ELALAQVKEE
+955 ELAIAKISGE
-965 YNEELLNTI
+965 YNEELLKTV
-974 LIKNGVAEATAKET
+974 LLKNGVAEASIKEATA
-988 VSRIANATAI
+988 RNANAAAI
-998 EKELTLS
+998 GKELTLS

-1010 TFSAGALKSTITSFM
+1010 TFSAGALKSTIASFM
-1025 ASPMGMLAI
+1025 TSPMGMLTI

-1130 DNMKELNAQYEEYL
+1130 GNMKELNAQYEEYL
-1144 KNQRLVSVTE
+1144 KNQRLVSVSN
-1154 YTKNGGWLGVLGS
+1154 YMDKGGWNGILGS
-1167 EAGRDFSNYES
+1167 EIDRDIDSYELSKNSILVSNNLLKNLRES
-1178 QAKLLEMIQKAQT
+1178 GSSYVKNMSSAQKQYVAATYGDGTLDVDTLISNLESVISDEQNKLDQL
-1191 KTGSAWMD
+1191 
-1199 EIGQENASIVIGEFG
+1199 
-1214 YDAAGNSTTDYQ
+1214 
-1226 TIVNNIQNA
+1226 
-1235 IEENRAKF
+1235 RAKF

-1278 TMDQLVDIINST
+1278 TMDQLIDIINST

-1305 ESPVEATVFDT
+1305 EPPVEATVFDT
-1316 ELVREYVDALYEA
+1316 ELVREYINALYEA

-1532 NRNHVE
+1532 NRNHAE

-1552 IDSTAKNA
+1552 IDSTAQNA
-1560 TKTYGGL
+1560 AKTYSGL

-1575 KASDGAA
+1575 KASNSAA

-1631 KETRTEYFEKEIELL
+1631 KETRSESFEKEIELL

-1657 DEEDREFELQQKK
+1657 DEEDREFDLQKKK
-1670 DAYAKAQANKT
+1670 DAWEKAKANKT

-1692 WKADDSAIADAE
+1692 WKADDSAVADAE

-1709 AIRDNN
+1709 TIRDNN

-1726 IDALEN
+1726 IEALEN

-1739 SIEAQISE
+1739 SIESQISE
-1747 LEDLKDQYNETMGLI
+1747 LEDLKDQYSETMELI

-1789 NLPEYKD
+1789 NLPEYKN
-1796 AIIENMQQIASAEE
+1796 AIIENMQQVAVAEE

-1823 DSASDATDGI
+1823 DSASDATEGI

-1864 KEALDEEEA
+1864 KEALNEEEA
-1873 QQYYEA
+1873 QRYYES

-1884 GEYVS
+1884 GEYIT

-1904 QISDIRELAEE
+1904 QISDIRDLAEE
-1915 YGMSVEDVS
+1915 YGMSVEDIS
-1924 DAMISYMESAG
+1924 DAMISYMESTG
-1935 VLGEQNSLVYS
+1935 TLGEQNSLVYS
-1946 GMQQDVQDF
+1946 GMQQDVQNF

-1972 CLDGARGF
+1972 CLDGVRGF
-1980 MDYISENTTIYELQG
+1980 MDYIDQNTTIYELQG
-1995 QLEQLKAAF
+1995 QLEQLKVAF
-2004 EESLSSESIGTMAGL
+2004 EESLNSESIGTMTGL

-2076 STRDLATMETFNA
+2076 STRDLATMDTFNA

-2102 DQMAKSAESSAGRI
+2102 EQMAKSAESSAGRI

-2223 FIVSKMSNIVGGF
+2223 FIANKMSSIIGGF
-2236 RYSRADSEKSNITV
+2236 RYSRADSGKSSITV

-2255 VLQGVNNVDSFAKEI
+2255 VLQGVNNVDTFAKEI

-2275 NQLLQEIAK
+2275 NQLLQEISK

>member
-73 ILENRTNTIKAQAKE
+73 ILESRTNTIKAQAKE
-88 TARSVQELAN
+88 TARSMQELAN

-157 TRSINGTSSTN
+157 TKSINGTSSTN
-168 KSGNANTG
+168 KSGAGNTG

-196 ELKLAAKQRAIAEE
+196 ELKLAAKQKAIAEE
-210 LESYKTKAAIKLA
+210 LESYKEKAAIKLA
-223 NDKEILAE
+223 NDKELLAE
-231 KLFNTEYMYELKK
+231 KLFNAEYMYELKK

-251 AEEAAAAA
+251 AEAAQA
-259 SKQKQDE
+259 SALKQQQDE

-276 EADRLDKIE
+276 EADRLAKIE
-285 DDRRIQV
+285 DDRKIQV
-292 LEKRRQL
+292 LEKRQQI
-299 SKELFSIEDQ
+299 SEKLFSIEDQ
-309 MSRLGAK
+309 MARLGSK
-316 NPSASGNIQGIL
+316 NPSAAGDIQGVL

-351 KTISTMQASGNF
+351 KTISTMQASGSF

-425 QIDNYISA
+425 QIDNYVSA
-433 NKNLTQDTGILS
+433 NKNLAQDAGILS

-470 VRAEASNLGLETE
+470 VRAEASSLGLETE

-546 DAAASAKKVAAS
+546 NAAASAKKVAAS

-563 RSTEEWSR
+563 QSTEEWSR

-691 TAELESAGE
+691 TAELEAAGE

-769 SIVRNINELEGA
+769 SIVGNIDELEGA

-835 GILNVANATSEVL
+835 GILNVANATSDVL
-848 GNFPVLSV
+848 GDFPVLSV

-901 LGSSQERETLAN
+901 LGSDQEREALAD
-913 MLGYNSAMRESID
+913 MLGYNAAMQENIKLEMARAAVKRELVS
-926 IELARTKVKKE
+926 
-937 LIALGLQ
+937 LGLQ

-955 ELALAQVKEE
+955 ELAIAKISGE
-965 YNEELLNTI
+965 YNEELLKTV
-974 LIKNGVAEATAKET
+974 LLKNGVTEASIKEATA
-988 VSRIANATAI
+988 RNANAAAI
-998 EKELTLS
+998 GKELTLS

-1025 ASPMGMLAI
+1025 ASPMGMFTI

-1264 QDKIRQALYDSQST
+1264 QDKICQALYDSQST
-1278 TMDQLVDIINST
+1278 TMDQLIDIINST

-1305 ESPVEATVFDT
+1305 EPPVEATVFDT
-1316 ELVREYVDALYEA
+1316 ELVREYINALYEV

-1532 NRNHVE
+1532 NRNHAE

-1575 KASDGAA
+1575 KASDSAA

-1592 VDAAEAALEALEKQ
+1592 VDAAEAALEALEKR

-1619 ELDDRIDALNKE
+1619 ELDNRIDALNKE

-1709 AIRDNN
+1709 TIRDNN

-1773 QYAAEALAM
+1773 KYAAEALAM
-1782 SFDSMKD
+1782 SFDSMKA

-1796 AIIENMQQIASAEE
+1796 AIIENMQQIAVAED

-1833 GGLSGG
+1833 GGLAGG
-1839 LNSLGDSINILDDLA
+1839 LNSLSGSINILDDLA

-1972 CLDGARGF
+1972 CLDGVRGF
-1980 MDYISENTTIYELQG
+1980 MDYISQNTTIYELQG

-2004 EESLSSESIGTMAGL
+2004 EESLSSESIGTMTGL

-2076 STRDLATMETFNA
+2076 STRDLATMDTFNA

-2223 FIVSKMSNIVGGF
+2223 FIANKMSNIVGGF
-2236 RYSRADSEKSNITV
+2236 RYSRADSGKSNITV